1 MNLRRAEKQD
11 IPGMIELLHQVGD
24 VHHGIRPDLFR
35 NGALKYDEAALEE
48 LLMCESK
55 REKVSRLLKA
65 AEYIEDVHDELIERY
80 FLDVESYFNE
90 GYQV

>member
-1 MNLRRAEKQD
+1 
-11 IPGMIELLHQVGD
+11 
-24 VHHGIRPDLFR
+24 
-35 NGALKYDEAALEE
+35 
-48 LLMCESK
+48 MCQST
-55 REKVSRLLKA
+55 REKASRLLKA

>member
-1 MNLRRAEKQD
+1 MV
-11 IPGMIELLHQVGD
+11 IPGKELGC
-24 VHHGIRPDLFR
+24 
-35 NGALKYDEAALEE
+35 AT
-48 LLMCESK
+48 LLMCESV